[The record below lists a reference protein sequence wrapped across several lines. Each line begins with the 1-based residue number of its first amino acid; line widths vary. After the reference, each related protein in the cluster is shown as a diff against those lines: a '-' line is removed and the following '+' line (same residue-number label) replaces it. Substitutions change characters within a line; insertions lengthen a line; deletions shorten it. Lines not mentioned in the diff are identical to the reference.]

1 MDVPRFYR
9 LKKLLGGA
17 IPGPGPGASR
27 SSRHLRLRRRILT
40 YAFED
45 CRGYFSQFGQDKFVD
60 QVLFQGKRNGVFL
73 DVGAYD
79 GVTINNSYFLEQTR
93 GWSGMCVEPQPAAF
107 AALQQARRAICIN
120 GCAAPEDG
128 AVDFLQLGGG
138 NEMLSGRVATFE
150 PVHLDLIRSATDRP
164 AGEYAA
170 VRVPAFNLQGLLRTH
185 GIDRVDFLSLDT
197 EGGELDLLKTLD
209 LEALQVRAIAVEN
222 NDRRLDVERHLTQAG
237 YRLAAV
243 MGCDEIYWRPERG

>member
-9 LKKLLGGA
+9 LKKLLAGA
-17 IPGPGPGASR
+17 IPGPGPGASQV
-27 SSRHLRLRRRILT
+27 SRRLRLRRRILT
-40 YAFED
+40 YAFDD
-45 CRGYFSQFGQDKFVD
+45 CHDYFSQYGQDKFVD
-60 QVLFQGKRNGVFL
+60 QVLFREQRNGVFL

-79 GVTINNSYFLEQTR
+79 GVTINNSYFLERTR

-107 AALQQARRAICIN
+107 ATLQQARRAICIN

-138 NEMLSGRVATFE
+138 NEMLSGRVGTFE
-150 PVHLDLIRSATDRP
+150 PVHLDLIRAATHQP
-164 AGEYAA
+164 AGEHAA
-170 VRVPAFNLQGLLRTH
+170 VRVRAFNLPALLREH
-185 GIDRVDFLSLDT
+185 GMDRVDFLSLDT

-209 LEALQVRAIAVEN
+209 LEALQVRAITIEN
-222 NDRRLDVERHLTQAG
+222 NDGSPEVERYLAHAG

-243 MGCDEIYWRPERG
+243 MGCDEIYRRQDQG